1 MTSNPSNAHDSS
13 QPPLPANAP
22 ESSDS
27 ARPSGQDRPS
37 QPLCDTV
44 PGALRDRFEL
54 LSAYLDGE
62 VTASERRQVEAW
74 LKSDPQVQCL
84 YTRLLKLRR
93 GVQSLPIPADR
104 PIEQTVDRV
113 LAQLERRPRQLLVWG
128 GMAIAGMFFGA
139 LSMRLPSVEHAT
151 SQIADSPTP
160 IAQVNPDALMIALD
174 RPVIEIPKAP
184 VSSLQPANQTAS
196 AEQFPQNIH

>member
-1 MTSNPSNAHDSS
+1 
-13 QPPLPANAP
+13 
-22 ESSDS
+22 
-27 ARPSGQDRPS
+27 
-37 QPLCDTV
+37 
-44 PGALRDRFEL
+44 

-139 LSMRLPSVEHAT
+139 LSMRLPSVERAT